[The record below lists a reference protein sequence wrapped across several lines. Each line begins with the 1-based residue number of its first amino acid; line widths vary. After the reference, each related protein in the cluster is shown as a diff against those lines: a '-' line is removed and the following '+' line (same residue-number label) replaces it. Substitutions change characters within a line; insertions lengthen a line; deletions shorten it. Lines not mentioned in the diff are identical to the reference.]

1 MDETNQKMLNQIKTS
16 STAID
21 SFPLIISLKDFL
33 LQRNPNIYD
42 FSNWLNFTL
51 FILSKSK
58 ISFPEFLS
66 KITFIRE
73 NEELSTE
80 LFKKIN
86 LLSKSTPSLINL
98 IKENCLGPICF
109 ITPELGRFSTVG
121 GLGVMVDELSQSL
134 KNLGQEIIMIS
145 PYYNKNRK
153 GESEYLKND
162 PFNIHYIKNINVN
175 LDQNYSFGIHYGEGN
190 NGIKYYFIHNFNIF
204 PEPYCDGT
212 IEDNL
217 RRVCLFCKSSLQLLC
232 DLNLLPEIILTNDW
246 FTGLTAAYAKTSFGE
261 TFKGTT
267 FFHICHNL
275 EPEYEGRFYPSK
287 EQGNLNYIHQL
298 DNNLLIDPFWN
309 EIVINPSRCAIL
321 CSDQWG
327 TVSNSYKEDLQRNSP
342 LKEILNMKKKP
353 FSFPNGVFK
362 ENRLNLLKNKAG
374 CDHNGAREYIQK
386 KYFKYNDSNPNVPI
400 FAFVGRITRQKG
412 VHLIL
417 EVSEEI
423 INKSNGQINILIGGM
438 GNPSDPYF
446 NDCKNKIYY
455 LLNKYPNSFWANPNE
470 FFLDGPK
477 INIGADFGLMPSLFE
492 PGGIVQHEFFLGGT
506 PVIAFRTGGLK
517 DTVFEFNWDNNSGNG
532 LTFDNYNKDN
542 LLNCFYRAINLFKNK
557 DKYYKCRENAFNSV
571 IDVKDVGKNWCKEF
585 YRLRGKIFFNVNEV
599 FHGKINNLNGY
610 QNDIVSK
617 VFIFNGNDLPNN
629 TKSVEICGSYDQWN
643 AKYPLNYDSNRN
655 LWYVNLI
662 VRKGKIYYKY
672 IVNGQWIVNPKEQI
686 DSDGFIENNFVE
698 L

>member
-1 MDETNQKMLNQIKTS
+1 
-16 STAID
+16 
-21 SFPLIISLKDFL
+21 
-33 LQRNPNIYD
+33 
-42 FSNWLNFTL
+42 
-51 FILSKSK
+51 
-58 ISFPEFLS
+58 
-66 KITFIRE
+66 
-73 NEELSTE
+73 
-80 LFKKIN
+80 
-86 LLSKSTPSLINL
+86 
-98 IKENCLGPICF
+98 
-109 ITPELGRFSTVG
+109 
-121 GLGVMVDELSQSL
+121 
-134 KNLGQEIIMIS
+134 
-145 PYYNKNRK
+145 
-153 GESEYLKND
+153 
-162 PFNIHYIKNINVN
+162 
-175 LDQNYSFGIHYGEGN
+175 
-190 NGIKYYFIHNFNIF
+190 
-204 PEPYCDGT
+204 
-212 IEDNL
+212 
-217 RRVCLFCKSSLQLLC
+217 
-232 DLNLLPEIILTNDW
+232 
-246 FTGLTAAYAKTSFGE
+246 
-261 TFKGTT
+261 
-267 FFHICHNL
+267 
-275 EPEYEGRFYPSK
+275 
-287 EQGNLNYIHQL
+287 
-298 DNNLLIDPFWN
+298 
-309 EIVINPSRCAIL
+309 
-321 CSDQWG
+321 
-327 TVSNSYKEDLQRNSP
+327 
-342 LKEILNMKKKP
+342 MKKKP

-599 FHGKINNLNGY
+599 FNGKINNLNGY

-686 DSDGFIENNFVE
+686 DSDGLIENNFVE

>member
-1 MDETNQKMLNQIKTS
+1 MISDIKNPSIPYLSETY
-16 STAID
+16 
-21 SFPLIISLKDFL
+21 PLISSLKQFL
-33 LQRNPNIYD
+33 ESQNPNIHD
-42 FSNWLNFTL
+42 FENWLNFTQNL
-51 FILSKSK
+51 LSQNNITFQQFILK
-58 ISFPEFLS
+58 ISFIKDNDIF
-66 KITFIRE
+66 
-73 NEELSTE
+73 STE
-80 LFKKIN
+80 LFKKIKILSSQN
-86 LLSKSTPSLINL
+86 LSLKNL
-98 IKENCLGPICF
+98 ISENNLGPICF
-109 ITPELGRFSTVG
+109 VTPELGRWSTVG
-121 GLGVMVDELSQSL
+121 GLGVMVDELSQGLNSA
-134 KNLGQEIIMIS
+134 GQKVMMIS
-145 PYYNKNRK
+145 PYYDRNRK
-153 GESEYLKND
+153 GETEYLKND
-162 PFNIHYIKNINVN
+162 PFNIHYIRNIEVN
-175 LDQNYSFGIHYGEGN
+175 LDKKYTFGIHYGEGN
-190 NGIKYYFIHNFNIF
+190 NGIKYYFIHNYEIF
-204 PEPYCDGT
+204 PKPYCDGT

-629 TKSVEICGSYDQWN
+629 TKSVEICGY
-643 AKYPLNYDSNRN
+643 RT
-655 LWYVNLI
+655 
-662 VRKGKIYYKY
+662 
-672 IVNGQWIVNPKEQI
+672 
-686 DSDGFIENNFVE
+686 
-698 L
+698 